1 MSASSLLLALD
12 PEQQAAVTAPADA
25 VIVVAGAG
33 SGKTTVLTQRIIQR
47 IDNATADAEHTLAI
61 TFTREAAGQL
71 RRRTP
76 KGVHTGTFHAV
87 AFSLI
92 RQRLTDQ
99 GKSVPTVLTNKFGIM
114 NEALRGIRSRVQINE
129 ALAEVEWMQARA
141 LSPATYAS
149 AARDAKRST
158 ASSPDDIATAFVEYD
173 KLKRKRGVVDL
184 GDLLVRAT
192 DDIVSNREHAEVVR
206 WRYRH
211 ILVDEA
217 QDMNPQQFA
226 FFQAL
231 RGDRRDVFVVGDP
244 LQAIYGWNGAEPT
257 LFDRLPDELGGATV
271 VRLLNNYRCS
281 PSIVAAGLHVLT
293 SNGIRAQARAV
304 RHDTERIDVLHHS
317 DEIEEARVV
326 AGRVVDAHRRLRRWA
341 DIAVLVRT
349 NAQREHILKA
359 LGDASV
365 PVSNGATS
373 ALVAPLLQEV
383 AALTNRYALADW
395 ALELRVAA
403 TPDSPEMSVVELVED
418 FLREHPA
425 GPANGNMFMSWY
437 NTGASRITPD
447 DGVDILTFHAAKGR
461 EWHTVVIAGM
471 EKGLLPHSSARS
483 APQKAEEVRLAYV
496 AITRAA
502 ERLVIT
508 TAASRNGRKAT
519 PSPFLTG
526 LPLGDTTTSKMPSE
540 LRRVANDGPG
550 ASAIDTLT
558 AWRRERA
565 RVLRTSERAVCS
577 DAVLRSLADNLP
589 TSIASL
595 ADIVGTMTAESLA
608 PSLLPVL
615 ARFSGSNPQ

>member
-47 IDNATADAEHTLAI
+47 IDNGTADAEHTLAI

-99 GKSVPTVLTNKFGIM
+99 GKSIPTVLTNKYGIM
-114 NEALRGIRSRVQINE
+114 NEAIRGIRSRVPINE

-141 LSPATYAS
+141 LSPATYAA
-149 AARDAKRST
+149 AARDAKRAT
-158 ASSPDDIATAFVEYD
+158 TCTHEDIATAFVEYD
-173 KLKRKRGVVDL
+173 KLKRRRGVVDL

-192 DDIVSNREHAEVVR
+192 DDIVSHRDHAEVVR

-211 ILVDEA
+211 LLVDEA

-271 VRLLNNYRCS
+271 VRLANNYRCS
-281 PSIVAAGLHVLT
+281 PAIVAAGLHVLT
-293 SNGIRAQARAV
+293 SNGIPARARAV
-304 RHDTERIDVLHHS
+304 RHDSERIEVLHHS
-317 DEIEEARVV
+317 DELDEARVV
-326 AGRVVDAHRRLRRWA
+326 AQRVVDAHRRLRRWA

-349 NAQREHILKA
+349 NAQREPILKA
-359 LGDASV
+359 LGDAGV
-365 PVSNGATS
+365 PVSTGATS

-395 ALELRVAA
+395 ALELRVTAGA
-403 TPDSPEMSVVELVED
+403 DSPEMSVVELVDD

-437 NTGASRITPD
+437 NTSASRVAPD

-471 EKGLLPHSSARS
+471 EKGLLPHSSARTP
-483 APQKAEEVRLAYV
+483 AQKAEEVRLAYV
-496 AITRAA
+496 AVTRAA
-502 ERLVIT
+502 ERLILT

-519 PSPFLTG
+519 PSPFLAG
-526 LPLGDTTTSKMPSE
+526 LPLGETTTSKMPAD
-540 LRRVANDGPG
+540 LRGMAVDAP
-550 ASAIDTLT
+550 APSAMNTLV

-565 RVLRTSERAVCS
+565 RVLRTSERSVCS
-577 DAVLRSLADNLP
+577 DAVLRSLAESLP
-589 TSIASL
+589 QSTEAL
-595 ADIVGTMTAESLA
+595 AGIVGAMTADSLA

-615 ARFSGSNPQ
+615 SRFAGPDPQ